1 MAHAKLLEEF
11 LSAVRGVHGTSG
23 GTKETS
29 YYTAI
34 NNLLDGV
41 GHTLKPKVRCVM
53 QLKNLGAGNPDGGL
67 FTADQFDRKTSEVK
81 NLGAPAR
88 GVIEVKAPAEAVDD
102 TATTG
107 QVSKYWDRYKLVLV
121 TNLRDWLLIGERS
134 GQRVTL
140 ERFRLAA
147 DEASFWILAAHPTKA
162 QTEQGGAFEDF
173 LERVLLHNAPLGDP
187 KDLAALLASYAR
199 EARHRVEHASDAAA
213 RQLEALQQSLE
224 SSLGVTFSADEGGH
238 FFRSTLV
245 QTLFYGVFSAW
256 VLRREHAE
264 PGQDLGPFD
273 WKSAAHSL
281 NVPMIAAL
289 FGQLSQPA
297 KLKALNLTEVLDW
310 AADALNRVDQATFF
324 KTFESTRS
332 IQYFYEPFLAAFDP
346 ELRKSLGVW
355 YTPDEIVRYQVARV
369 DQVLQSELGLVDGLA
384 DPNVVVLD
392 PCCGT
397 GAYLVEVLRVIAE
410 KLKAQGADALA
421 AHHLK
426 LAATTRLFGFELLPA
441 PYVVAH
447 LQIGLLLR
455 QLGAPLGVN
464 PDGTDERAG
473 IYLTNALT
481 GWEPAKDPKTQ
492 IPLYPEFQDERD
504 AADHVKQT
512 QKIIVILGNPP
523 YDAFG
528 GVALGEEQDLVT
540 PYKEGLIK
548 KWGIKKFNLDDLY
561 VRFFRLAERRI
572 AEKGGRGVVCYI
584 SNSSYVREP
593 SFVVMRE
600 HLANSFNRI
609 WIDNLNGDSRE
620 TGKTTPDGLP
630 DPSVFSTPYNKEG
643 IRKGTAVALL
653 VKHASAGQFAT
664 RKIEGKDVPPDAQA
678 LYREWWGATKREDL
692 LKSLGEP
699 QRDTHYAVASPTIS
713 NRHSLRPT
721 DVSSAYASWPTIADL
736 SAVVGYQGLSED
748 RRKALFAPSKKVLME
763 RIQRYL
769 DPTISW
775 SEYKVSSD
783 AVLIDDY
790 VDFPAAA
797 VRERALLSLKF
808 SVAMVYPYA
817 VRPFDNQYCYW
828 SEFRPLWRRH
838 RPDFATQVKT
848 KQNFLVTRVKG
859 GNRDEGSPLS
869 FISGFCDYHY
879 LPPNASA
886 FPLGLT
892 QQKTSGVQEDWF
904 TGVTANL
911 SASARTYLSTLGLP
925 NPDTDRDTAEL
936 IWLHALAIGYSPAYL
951 SDNADGIR
959 ENWPRIPLPESRA
972 ALLASA
978 ALGRQVAALLDTE
991 APVSGVTSGTVRDE
1005 LKAIAVVGRVGGG
1018 ALKSTEFALTA
1029 GWGSGGQSG
1038 ITMPGKGKT
1047 EPRAAEPHE
1056 QSAGFGTA
1064 PTLDVYLNVTAYW
1077 KNIPQPVWDFTIGGY
1092 QVIKKWLSYREQR
1105 VLGRA
1110 LTMAEI
1116 MEVTSMARRLAALV
1130 LLQPTLNENYR
1141 TVAAATC
1148 AFGVQNASLTMEKK
1162 HAHSA

>member
-1 MAHAKLLEEF
+1 MAKSSLLENF
-11 LSAVRGVHGTSG
+11 LHAVRGVHRTNG

-29 YYTAI
+29 YYTAL
-34 NNLLDGV
+34 NNLLDGA
-41 GHTLKPKVRCVM
+41 GHALKPRVRCVM

-67 FTADQFDRKTSEVK
+67 FTADQFDRASAEVK

-88 GVIEVKAPAEAVDD
+88 GVIEVKSPAEPVND
-102 TATTG
+102 TATTA
-107 QVSKYWDRYKLVLV
+107 QISKYWDRYKLVLV

-140 ERFRLAA
+140 ERFTLAL
-147 DEASFWILAAHPTKA
+147 DEASFWELTAHPAKA
-162 QTEQGGAFEDF
+162 QSQQGQPFEDF
-173 LERVLLHNAPLGDP
+173 LTRVLQHAAPLADP

-199 EARHRVEHASDAAA
+199 EARHRVEHASVTAAK
-213 RQLEALQQSLE
+213 QLDALQKSLE
-224 SSLGVTFSADEGGH
+224 SSLGVTFSASEGGH

-256 VLRREHAE
+256 VLRREQAA
-264 PGQDLGPFD
+264 PDQPLAPFD

-310 AADALNRVDQATFF
+310 ATDALNRVDQAAFF

-355 YTPDEIVRYQVARV
+355 YTPEEIVRYQVARV
-369 DQVLQSELGLVDGLA
+369 DQVLQTELGLPDGLG

-397 GAYLVEVLRVIAE
+397 GAYLVEVLRVMAE

-421 AHHLK
+421 AHQLK
-426 LAATTRLFGFELLPA
+426 QAATTRLFGFELLPA

-455 QLGAPLGVN
+455 QLGAPLQ
-464 PDGTDERAG
+464 DEERAG

-481 GWEPAKDPKTQ
+481 GWEPAKEPKNAVL
-492 IPLYPEFQDERD
+492 PFPEFEQERD
-504 AADHVKQT
+504 AADQVKQT

-572 AEKGGRGVVCYI
+572 AERGGRGVVCYI

-600 HLANSFNRI
+600 HLANNFDRI

-630 DPSVFSTPYNKEG
+630 DPSAFSTPYNKEG

-653 VKHASAGQFAT
+653 VKHSPAKSIAPAPKRIPKSAPT
-664 RKIEGKDVPPDAQA
+664 PPVQV
-678 LYREWWGATKREDL
+678 LYRDWWGVTKRDDL
-692 LKSLGEP
+692 LKSLEETD
-699 QRDTHYAVASPTIS
+699 RDTHYVGINPTIG
-713 NRHSLRPT
+713 NRLSFRPS
-721 DVSSAYASWPTIADL
+721 DVGSAYASWPTL
-736 SAVVGYQGLSED
+736 PELSEI
-748 RRKALFAPSKKVLME
+748 R
-763 RIQRYL
+763 
-769 DPTISW
+769 
-775 SEYKVSSD
+775 SD
-783 AVLIDDY
+783 GVFEKRAGALIDTEKA
-790 VDFPAAA
+790 P
-797 VRERALLSLKF
+797 LSLRMKAYF
-808 SVAMVYPYA
+808 DHEKSLTEIATIVPGLGKDAARFDAAKAREKLLMHESFNESHIVRLV
-817 VRPFDNQYCYW
+817 VRPFDVRWCYY
-828 SEFRPLWRRH
+828 SPTRPLWNEP
-838 RPDFATQVKT
+838 RPTLRKHLTNSNKFLISRLKTGATEVSPPMYMSSALVDGQVISV
-848 KQNFLVTRVKG
+848 NP
-859 GNRDEGSPLS
+859 SAIPLQLQTGKIES
-869 FISGFCDYHY
+869 
-879 LPPNASA
+879 
-886 FPLGLT
+886 
-892 QQKTSGVQEDWF
+892 QEDWF
-904 TGVTANL
+904 SSTTANL
-911 SASARTYLSTLGLP
+911 SPTARAYLAALALP
-925 NPDTDRDTAEL
+925 DPDTDPATAEL
-936 IWLHALAIGYSPAYL
+936 IWMHALASGYSPAYL
-951 SDNADGIR
+951 ADNADGIR
-959 ENWPRIPLPESRA
+959 ENWPRIPLPATRG

-978 ALGRQVAALLDTE
+978 ALGRDVAALLDTE
-991 APVSGVTSGTVRDE
+991 TPAPGVTSGTIRAE
-1005 LKAIAVVGRVGGG
+1005 LKTIAVVSRVGGG
-1018 ALKSTEFALTA
+1018 ALTAAEFALTA
-1029 GWGSGGQSG
+1029 GWGSGGQGS

-1047 EPRAAEPHE
+1047 EPRPPQPDEQAA
-1056 QSAGFGTA
+1056 AFGSA
-1064 PTLDVYLNVTAYW
+1064 PTLDVYLNATAYW
-1077 KNIPQPVWDFTIGGY
+1077 KNVPQPVWDFTIGGY
-1092 QVIKKWLSYREQR
+1092 QVMKKWLSYREQR

-1116 MEVTSMARRLAALV
+1116 IEVTAMARRLAALV
-1130 LLQPTLNENYR
+1130 LLQPRLDENYR
-1141 TVAAATC
+1141 AIAAD
-1148 AFGVQNASLTMEKK
+1148 
-1162 HAHSA
+1162 SAQRLVE

>member
-1 MAHAKLLEEF
+1 MAQAKLLEEF
-11 LSAVRGVHGTSG
+11 LSAVRGVHATSG

-29 YYTAI
+29 YYTAL

-41 GHTLKPKVRCVM
+41 GHALKPKVRCVM

-67 FTADQFDRKTSEVK
+67 FTADQFDRQTGEAKD
-81 NLGAPAR
+81 LGKPSR
-88 GVIEVKAPAEAVDD
+88 GVIEVKAPVEPVDD

-107 QVSKYWDRYKLVLV
+107 QITKYWDRYKLVLV
-121 TNLRDWLLIGERS
+121 TNLRDWLLLGQRD

-140 ERFRLAA
+140 ERFSLAPN
-147 DEASFWILAAHPTKA
+147 EASFWTLSAHPTKA
-162 QTEQGGAFEDF
+162 QAELGEAFQDF
-173 LERVLLHNAPLGDP
+173 LARVLLHNAPLADP

-199 EARHRVEHASDAAA
+199 EARHRVEHATDIAAK
-213 RQLEALQQSLE
+213 QLEALQKSLE
-224 SSLGVTFSADEGGH
+224 SSLGVTFSATEGGH

-256 VLRREHAE
+256 VLRRENAA
-264 PGQDLGPFD
+264 PGQTLGLFD

-310 AADALNRVDQATFF
+310 ATDALNRVDQAAFF

-355 YTPDEIVRYQVARV
+355 YTPEEIVRYQVARV
-369 DQVLQSELGLVDGLA
+369 DQVLQSELGLADGLA

-397 GAYLVEVLRVIAE
+397 GAYLVEVLRVVAE
-410 KLKAQGADALA
+410 KLKSQGADALA
-421 AHHLK
+421 AHQLK
-426 LAATTRLFGFELLPA
+426 QAATTRLFGFELLPA

-455 QLGAPLGVN
+455 QLGAPLE
-464 PDGTDERAG
+464 DDERAG

-481 GWEPAKDPKTQ
+481 GWEPAKAPKNAVL
-492 IPLYPEFQDERD
+492 PFPEFEQERD
-504 AADHVKQT
+504 AADQVKQT

-572 AEKGGRGVVCYI
+572 AERGVRGVVCYI

-600 HLANSFNRI
+600 HLANNFNRI

-630 DPSVFSTPYNKEG
+630 DPSAFSTPYNKEG

-653 VKHASAGQFAT
+653 VKHSPAKPIAPASNRIPKSAPT
-664 RKIEGKDVPPDAQA
+664 PPVQV
-678 LYREWWGATKREDL
+678 LYRDWWGAKKREDL
-692 LKSLGEP
+692 LKSLEETD
-699 QRDTHYAVASPTIS
+699 RDTHYIVASPTAG
-713 NRHSLRPT
+713 NRHSLKPM

-748 RRKALFAPSKKVLME
+748 RRKALFAPSKQVVVE
-763 RIQRYL
+763 RLRRYL
-769 DPTISW
+769 DASISW
-775 SEYKVSSD
+775 TDYKASSD
-783 AVLIDDY
+783 AILIHDY
-790 VDFPAAA
+790 VDFSAET
-797 VRERALLSLKF
+797 VRQKALLTVTF
-808 SVAMVYPYA
+808 SDASVYPYA

-828 SEFRPLWRRH
+828 SELRPLWRRH
-838 RPDFATQVKT
+838 RPDFAAQVKA

-892 QQKTSGVQEDWF
+892 QQKTGDTQEDWF
-904 TGVTANL
+904 SDATANL
-911 SASARTYLSTLGLP
+911 SPTARAYLAALGLP

-936 IWLHALAIGYSPAYL
+936 IWMHALAIGYSPAYL
-951 SDNADGIR
+951 ADNADGIR
-959 ENWPRIPLPESRA
+959 ENWPRIPLPATRG

-991 APVSGVTSGTVRDE
+991 TPAPGVTSGAIRAE
-1005 LKAIAVVGRVGGG
+1005 LKSIAVVSRVGGG
-1018 ALKSTEFALTA
+1018 ALRPEEFALTA
-1029 GWGSGGQSG
+1029 GWGSGGQG
-1038 ITMPGKGKT
+1038 AITMPGKGKL
-1047 EPRAAEPHE
+1047 EARVAAPDELD
-1056 QSAGFGTA
+1056 AGFGSA
-1064 PTLDVYLNVTAYW
+1064 PTLDMYLNATAYW
-1077 KNIPQPVWDFTIGGY
+1077 KNIPQPVYDFTIGGY

-1110 LTMAEI
+1110 LTMDEI
-1116 MEVTSMARRLAALV
+1116 MEVTAMARRLAALV
-1130 LLQPTLNENYR
+1130 LLQPQLDDNYQSV
-1141 TVAAATC
+1141 VATTWALDSET
-1148 AFGVQNASLTMEKK
+1148 
-1162 HAHSA
+1162 